1 MSAPLLEVRGLVKA
15 YPVRSGLWGRRR
27 ALRAVDGVDLVV
39 RQGEIVGLVGESGSG
54 KTTLGR
60 SILRLI
66 EPTEG
71 RIHFDGIDLRAL
83 GAGQL
88 RRFRRRMQLVFQD
101 PGAALNPRMKVRTL
115 VGEPLVIHGIAHGRR
130 LEAKVAALL
139 EEVGL
144 GAAAMDRYPHEFS
157 GGQRQRIGIARAL
170 ALRPEFVVCD
180 EPVSALDVSV
190 QAQIINLL
198 AELQQRLGLAY
209 LLISHDLSLV
219 THLCDRVVVLYLGRV
234 MESGPG
240 NDLHSRP
247 LHPYTRALF
256 DAAATAERPEAPQ
269 QAALLAGEI
278 PSPLDLPSG
287 CRFHPRCPWAE
298 ERCRREEP
306 ELRAVG
312 DGRWVAC
319 HLAGDGR

>member
-1 MSAPLLEVRGLVKA
+1 MSAPLLEVRGLVKTYTA
-15 YPVRSGLWGRRR
+15 QAGLWGRRR
-27 ALRAVDGVDLVV
+27 ALRAVDGVDLSVGA
-39 RQGEIVGLVGESGSG
+39 GEIVGLVGESGSG

-66 EPTEG
+66 EPTAGE
-71 RIHFDGIDLRAL
+71 IHFDGIDVRAL

-130 LEAKVAALL
+130 LEEKVAALL

-144 GAAAMDRYPHEFS
+144 GAAAMDRYPHQFS

-198 AELQQRLGLAY
+198 AQLQQRLGLAY
-209 LLISHDLSLV
+209 LLIAHDLSLV

-234 MESGPG
+234 MERGPG
-240 NDLHSRP
+240 KDLHHRP

-256 DAAATAERPEAPQ
+256 AAAATAEQPEAGQRLEP
-269 QAALLAGEI
+269 LAGEI

-298 ERCRREEP
+298 PRCRQEEP

-312 DGRWVAC
+312 GGRWVAC
-319 HLAGDGR
+319 HLVGDDR